1 VSSARSS
8 AAASP
13 LSRVATLA
21 IPSAWAAAVLLLPL
35 AILVA
40 MSLGSRPP
48 PGGVVYDGSGQAWRW
63 VAEKSETLLLPTAW
77 RSARIAGI
85 ATLLSVLL
93 ATPVAWWIAGA
104 PRRRRPLWLLLI
116 VLPSWTSFVLRTY
129 AWRFVFG
136 NEGPVNGTLESLGMD
151 TVQFLNTETAVVLGL
166 VYAYLPFAVLPIYV
180 AVERLDRDL
189 LAAARDLGASPV
201 RAFTSVALPLTM
213 PGTAAA
219 AGLVFVPCLAAFV
232 TPRLLGG
239 PKTYML
245 GQLVQDQFLTG
256 RDWPRGA
263 AVGVALV
270 AVSLLVFLPLRR
282 RGPAHA

>member
-1 VSSARSS
+1 MSARSS
-8 AAASP
+8 ATASP
-13 LSRVATLA
+13 LSRAATLA
-21 IPSAWAAAVLLLPL
+21 FPSAWAAALLLLPL
-35 AILVA
+35 AVLVA
-40 MSLGSRPP
+40 MSVGSRPDA
-48 PGGVVYDGSGQAWRW
+48 GGVAYDGSGEAWRW
-63 VAEKSETLLLPTAW
+63 MEEKSALLWATTW
-77 RSARIAGI
+77 RSARIAGL
-85 ATLLSVLL
+85 ATLLCVLV

-104 PRRRRPLWLLLI
+104 PRRRRPLWLLLV

-136 NEGPVNGTLESLGMD
+136 NEGPVNGALDAMGLGS
-151 TVQFLNTETAVVLGL
+151 VQFLNTETAVVLGL
-166 VYAYLPFAVLPIYV
+166 VYGYLPFAVLPIYV

-189 LAAARDLGASPV
+189 LAAARDLGAGPV
-201 RAFTSVALPLTM
+201 RAFGSVALPLTW

-239 PKTYML
+239 PRTYML

-270 AVSLLVFLPLRR
+270 AVSLLVFLPMRR
-282 RGPAHA
+282 RPPAHG